1 METIK
6 FTKSGHEIPDPKPIE
21 EALKLN
27 RAPTLNEIIQASVMQ
42 AINNQ
47 AVRLG
52 HESIEE
58 ADNYNIPDDPIDP
71 NIPMESGFEV
81 NEQTAEIPMEF
92 GPSVDA
98 VKDPPREGE
107 LKAPAV

>member
-52 HESIEE
+52 HETIEE

-81 NEQTAEIPMEF
+81 NEQTANEPMEF
-92 GPSVDA
+92 E
-98 VKDPPREGE
+98 PPVEPEKAPLKEGE